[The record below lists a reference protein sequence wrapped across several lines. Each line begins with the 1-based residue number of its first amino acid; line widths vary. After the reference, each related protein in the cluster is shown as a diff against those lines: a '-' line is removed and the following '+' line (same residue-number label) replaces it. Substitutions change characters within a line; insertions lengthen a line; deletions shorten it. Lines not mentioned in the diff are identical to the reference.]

1 MANKETQREKHFVLV
16 HGAGHGA
23 WCWYRVA
30 TLLKSSGHKV
40 TALDMAAS
48 GVHPKQAQELNSIV
62 EYAQPL
68 FGFLEGLP
76 PEEKV
81 ILVGHS
87 MGGLVLS
94 MAMERFPE
102 KVDVAVFAAAF
113 MPGPELGYHS
123 IIREHA
129 RRMEYRR
136 DSAPAARPPTSM
148 SLGYDLLSSKLYQ
161 LSPPEDL
168 TLASSLVRPF
178 RLYPDQAKMEEEVA
192 VTTGKYG
199 GVRRLCIVCDQDLTI
214 TEGMQRWMV
223 EMNPPD
229 EVMVISDSDHMVMF
243 SKPQE
248 LHDAL
253 GEIAERYCS

>member
-1 MANKETQREKHFVLV
+1 MDNKETQREKHFVLV
-16 HGAGHGA
+16 HGACHGA

-30 TLLKSSGHKV
+30 THLKSSGHKV

-48 GVHPKQAQELNSIV
+48 GIHPKQAQELNSMV
-62 EYAQPL
+62 EYVEPL
-68 FGFLEGLP
+68 FEFLEGLP
-76 PEEKV
+76 EEEKV

-113 MPGPELGYHS
+113 MPGPELTFHS
-123 IIREHA
+123 IQEHD
-129 RRMEYRR
+129 RR
-136 DSAPAARPPTSM
+136 DSARASNDGHAQPPTFM
-148 SLGYDLLSSKLYQ
+148 SFGYDLLSSKLYQ

-168 TLASSLVRPF
+168 TLASYLVRPS
-178 RLYPDQAKMEEEVA
+178 RLFPNQAKMMEEVA
-192 VTTGKYG
+192 VTKGKYG
-199 GVRRLCIVCDQDLTI
+199 IVRRVYIVCDQDLII
-214 TEGMQRWMV
+214 TEGLQRWMA

-229 EVMVISDSDHMVMF
+229 EVKVISGADHMVMF
-243 SKPQE
+243 SKPLE

-253 GEIAERYCS
+253 KEIAERYCL